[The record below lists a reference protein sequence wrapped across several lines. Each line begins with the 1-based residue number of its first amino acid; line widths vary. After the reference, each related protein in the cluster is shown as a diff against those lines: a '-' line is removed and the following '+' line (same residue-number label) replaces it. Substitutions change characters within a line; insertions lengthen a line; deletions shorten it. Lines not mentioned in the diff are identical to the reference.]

1 MAADNEIVT
10 TRLLKA
16 PRHVVFRAYT
26 DPTQVGLWWGPNGFT
41 ITTHEM
47 RVAPGGRWR
56 FMMHGPDGVDYP
68 NRIDYTEVVEPERLV
83 FDHGDDDE
91 AKPNTFHV
99 VVTMEAQGEQAL
111 LTMRAGFASAAIRKR
126 VVEEFNAIEGGIQ
139 TVDRLEAHLAT
150 MR

>member
-1 MAADNEIVT
+1 MDETLRALDDLVRQGLVRYIGVSNWAAWQVS
-10 TRLLKA
+10 KA
-16 PRHVVFRAYT
+16 LGISR
-26 DPTQVGLWWGPNGFT
+26 QQ
-41 ITTHEM
+41 
-47 RVAPGGRWR
+47 GRWR